1 MIKTSETETHA
12 FYLSDFEG
20 TPVRIAVDKE
30 TGEVLF
36 DAESIAEIFDYT
48 DAEDMLTDDKVMQ
61 CLTSEAQKGAK
72 PIKKIPFN

>member
-1 MIKTSETETHA
+1 MIKTGETDTHA

-20 TPVRIAVDKE
+20 TPVRIAVEKE

-61 CLTSEAQKGAK
+61 CLAGEAQKGAK
-72 PIKKIPFN
+72 PIHRVPFN